1 MKKTFKLS
9 VPYLGKAVVVTVV
22 SFSCAISAYQLYQN
36 SSIFSPQSQALD
48 LKNNQVVF
56 SNQNQQTNTNQN
68 QDESQY
74 LNENQQALD
83 KISQT
88 NFNNSPYLFKNQGRV
103 DPTKIYG
110 QTGMGTNGGNTIGV
124 NPNGTT
130 NNGNVTVVIPG
141 TGMPIATGDASS
153 GIANDEVNKNT
164 NHETTPIVDPDPEP
178 TLPDLSNNEIYKDA
192 ISLPNTGIE
201 QKENA
206 KYNIHFMA
214 AEDLYLDNL
223 TMLYDGC
230 VITPWKLLCN
240 MVVMVSERKEGD
252 SYPTLYRIENYN
264 DNFKIGSY
272 PQYATENFKVSFYFR
287 LNESS
292 PWQEYI
298 YEFKVD
304 YQARISLQDYN
315 QQEIKYFYLKKNET
329 EDLRKYYNLIIPTY
343 QDSTQMFIGWK
354 EEDGSVIEDQSDYTI
369 TQKGRITLV
378 PQEMVDLP
386 EEYIVQL
393 QDKTI
398 FSPIFATIYEYA
410 FTNYVGDLN
419 ADIHV
424 PDGIKKVELN
434 DIFGK
439 EFNGDFYISEIVDDI
454 SFGYGWTGPDLY
466 GKYIVDENNPNF
478 SSNEDGLLMDKSQT
492 VILQTP
498 IADAIYIP
506 EGVTSISSSIS
517 WYVHDIYFEG
527 KCLIDSHSFSNIPTD
542 STVHVP
548 DQYYLDYFK
557 KSYGSFVTSI
567 VNENN
572 ESYDYTVSN
581 NLVFSDDEKI
591 LVSTLDSASGTIVI
605 PETVEKIAD
614 QAFSGNSDIT
624 QIILTGGNIELG
636 HQIFK
641 DSGVEDVMILTQD
654 MPSVYK
660 DTFSDS
666 DNLKGISIAR
676 NYYHLY
682 ESKWSDLLEPTE
694 FALLNETDSS
704 LNVKDGFEYLEDTL
718 IVDYDGNLVEY
729 TSKDFMTFTL
739 AYCMSIHKAQGNEFK
754 IVIMPVLNDYYIML
768 KRNLIYTGLTRAKQ
782 ALFILGNPQAFLYGI
797 KNISDSKR
805 KTTLVSKINQNKN
818 IETYEESSY
827 NQELKQNITDFL
839 NDDET
844 V

>member
-1 MKKTFKLS
+1 MQQKTLK
-9 VPYLGKAVVVTVV
+9 YL
-22 SFSCAISAYQLYQN
+22 
-36 SSIFSPQSQALD
+36 
-48 LKNNQVVF
+48 
-56 SNQNQQTNTNQN
+56 
-68 QDESQY
+68 
-74 LNENQQALD
+74 
-83 KISQT
+83 
-88 NFNNSPYLFKNQGRV
+88 
-103 DPTKIYG
+103 
-110 QTGMGTNGGNTIGV
+110 
-124 NPNGTT
+124 
-130 NNGNVTVVIPG
+130 
-141 TGMPIATGDASS
+141 
-153 GIANDEVNKNT
+153 
-164 NHETTPIVDPDPEP
+164 
-178 TLPDLSNNEIYKDA
+178 
-192 ISLPNTGIE
+192 
-201 QKENA
+201 
-206 KYNIHFMA
+206 
-214 AEDLYLDNL
+214 
-223 TMLYDGC
+223 
-230 VITPWKLLCN
+230 
-240 MVVMVSERKEGD
+240 
-252 SYPTLYRIENYN
+252 
-264 DNFKIGSY
+264 
-272 PQYATENFKVSFYFR
+272 YFR
-287 LNESS
+287 LNGSS

-315 QQEIKYFYLKKNET
+315 QQEIKYFYLKKDET

-378 PQEMVDLP
+378 PQEMVDLS

-641 DSGVEDVMILTQD
+641 DSGVEDVMILTQN

-694 FALLNETDSS
+694 FALLNEP
-704 LNVKDGFEYLEDTL
+704 
-718 IVDYDGNLVEY
+718 
-729 TSKDFMTFTL
+729 
-739 AYCMSIHKAQGNEFK
+739 IHH
-754 IVIMPVLNDYYIML
+754 
-768 KRNLIYTGLTRAKQ
+768 
-782 ALFILGNPQAFLYGI
+782 
-797 KNISDSKR
+797 
-805 KTTLVSKINQNKN
+805 
-818 IETYEESSY
+818 
-827 NQELKQNITDFL
+827 
-839 NDDET
+839 
-844 V
+844 

>member
-1 MKKTFKLS
+1 MQQKT
-9 VPYLGKAVVVTVV
+9 
-22 SFSCAISAYQLYQN
+22 
-36 SSIFSPQSQALD
+36 
-48 LKNNQVVF
+48 LK
-56 SNQNQQTNTNQN
+56 
-68 QDESQY
+68 Y
-74 LNENQQALD
+74 
-83 KISQT
+83 
-88 NFNNSPYLFKNQGRV
+88 
-103 DPTKIYG
+103 
-110 QTGMGTNGGNTIGV
+110 
-124 NPNGTT
+124 
-130 NNGNVTVVIPG
+130 
-141 TGMPIATGDASS
+141 
-153 GIANDEVNKNT
+153 
-164 NHETTPIVDPDPEP
+164 H
-178 TLPDLSNNEIYKDA
+178 
-192 ISLPNTGIE
+192 
-201 QKENA
+201 
-206 KYNIHFMA
+206 
-214 AEDLYLDNL
+214 
-223 TMLYDGC
+223 
-230 VITPWKLLCN
+230 
-240 MVVMVSERKEGD
+240 
-252 SYPTLYRIENYN
+252 
-264 DNFKIGSY
+264 
-272 PQYATENFKVSFYFR
+272 FR

-818 IETYEESSY
+818 VETYEESSY